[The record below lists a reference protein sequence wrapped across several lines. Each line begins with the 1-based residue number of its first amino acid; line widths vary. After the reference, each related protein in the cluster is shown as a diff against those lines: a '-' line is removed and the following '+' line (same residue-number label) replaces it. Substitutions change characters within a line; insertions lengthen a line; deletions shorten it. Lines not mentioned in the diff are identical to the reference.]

1 MAGRGYFRCNGEIT
15 FVLKHQQTK
24 TYHIIYQYILEVQN
38 LKL

>member
-24 TYHIIYQYILEVQN
+24 TYIIYQYILEVQN